1 MEEIDTGRGSMNWR
15 QLQEARGKSPQ
26 CSMEELLAKGA
37 SNS

>member
-26 CSMEELLAKGA
+26 CSMEELLAKVA
-37 SNS
+37 KA